1 MATTLLRVARDPV
14 NGRIKRPTTVD
25 VGLRAAL
32 LADLALAG
40 RIGDR
45 DHAPCVISAEPT
57 GDRFLD
63 AVSRAIEA
71 RPGVVWM
78 RWFRHVTSDR
88 TALRDELVR
97 DGRWQRRPGWRRAY
111 EDTNAEAIV
120 ALSVELDR
128 VAQLQRPPADERE
141 ATLAVLAAISGA
153 TGRWPRP
160 GAVKHDLAA
169 VVHAVPDFT
178 VRRIIMTAA
187 MTLRRTRRSLGL
199 R

>member
-1 MATTLLRVARDPV
+1 MATTLLRLARDPA
-14 NGRIKRPTTVD
+14 NGRVKRPTAID

-40 RIGDR
+40 RIGDL
-45 DHAPCVISAEPT
+45 DHAPSVISAEPT

-63 AVSRAIEA
+63 AVNRAIEA
-71 RPGVVWM
+71 RPRVVWM

-88 TALRDELVR
+88 SALRDELVR
-97 DGRWQRRPGWRRAY
+97 NGRWQRRPGWRRAY
-111 EDTNAEAIV
+111 DDTGAQEIV
-120 ALSVELDR
+120 ALAVELDR
-128 VAQLQRPPADERE
+128 IAQLQRPPSDERE
-141 ATLAVLAAISGA
+141 ATLAVLAAICGA

-169 VVHAVPDFT
+169 VVRDVPNAT

-187 MTLRRTRRSLGL
+187 MTLRRMRRSLGL